1 MGIFA
6 RIFGICKTEVPKN
19 ADCWNYS
26 EGKVEISL
34 EKVPELIKPGNAVRL
49 EGKGLPQRI
58 LLVCGHDGQFHA
70 FENRCS
76 HMGRRLDPLDNTKNI
91 QCCSI
96 SCSTF
101 DYTGRPVS
109 GPGRT
114 SLKKFRVEAT
124 ERRIVIFSD

>member
-19 ADCWNYS
+19 ADSWNYS
-26 EGKVEISL
+26 EGKTEVSPDKI
-34 EKVPELIKPGNAVRL
+34 PELGKPGSAVRL

-58 LLVCGHDGQFHA
+58 LLVYGHDGQFHA
-70 FENRCS
+70 FENKCT
-76 HMGRRLDPLDNTKNI
+76 HMGRRIDPIEGSQNI

-101 DYTGRPVS
+101 DYMGKSLS
-109 GPGRT
+109 GPART
-114 SLKKFRVEAT
+114 PLKKFRVET
-124 ERRIVIFSD
+124 KDRRIIIFSD